1 MSIIVNAPPNAP
13 APQPELRPQDAP
25 SAHDPTQQLALRI
38 SIEREARGW
47 SLGDLAERSG
57 VSKAMISKI
66 ERGEASP
73 TATLLGRLSGAF
85 GLTLSTL
92 LARAEDTS
100 GSRLLR
106 AADQPQ
112 WQDPAS
118 RYIRRQVSPRSDL
131 PVELIRV
138 ELPVGASVSFPA
150 SSYTFIRQLIWVLD
164 GKLTFVEGETVHEM
178 NSGDCLLL
186 GPPVDCIFRT
196 RGREPC
202 IYLVVVMRQ

>member
-1 MSIIVNAPPNAP
+1 MSIIVN
-13 APQPELRPQDAP
+13 
-25 SAHDPTQQLALRI
+25 DPTQSLAARI
-38 SIEREARGW
+38 ALEREARGW
-47 SLGDLAERSG
+47 SLAELADRSG

-66 ERGEASP
+66 ERAEASP

-92 LARAEDTS
+92 LARAEDG
-100 GSRLLR
+100 GSRLVR
-106 AADQPQ
+106 AAEQPQ

-118 RYIRRQVSPRSDL
+118 GYVRRQVSPPRSDL

-138 ELPVGASVSFPA
+138 ELPVAASVTFPA
-150 SSYTFIRQLIWVLD
+150 SSYTFIRQLMWVLK
-164 GKLTFVEGETVHEM
+164 GKLTFIEGETVHEM
-178 NSGDCLLL
+178 DPGDCLLL
-186 GPPVDCIFRT
+186 GPPNECTFKT

>member
-1 MSIIVNAPPNAP
+1 MSTIVN
-13 APQPELRPQDAP
+13 
-25 SAHDPTQQLALRI
+25 DPTEPLAARI
-38 SIEREARGW
+38 AIEREARGW
-47 SLGDLAERSG
+47 SQADLAARSD

-92 LARAEDTS
+92 LARAEH
-100 GSRLLR
+100 GGGRLVR
-106 AADQPQ
+106 AAEQPR

-118 RYIRRQVSPRSDL
+118 GYIRRQVSPQSDL
-131 PVELIRV
+131 PLELIRV
-138 ELPVGASVSFPA
+138 ELPVGASVTFPA
-150 SSYTFIRQLIWVLD
+150 SSYTFIRQLMWILK
-164 GKLTFVEGETVHEM
+164 GGLTFIEGESVHEM
-178 NSGDCLLL
+178 DVGDCLLL
-186 GPPVDCIFRT
+186 GPPTECTFKT

>member
-1 MSIIVNAPPNAP
+1 MSTIV
-13 APQPELRPQDAP
+13 D
-25 SAHDPTQQLALRI
+25 DPTPGIARRLRQ
-38 SIEREARGW
+38 EREGRGW
-47 SLGDLAERSG
+47 SLAELAARSG

-92 LARAEDTS
+92 LARAEHS

-118 RYIRRQVSPRSDL
+118 GYVRRQVSPRSDL
-131 PVELIRV
+131 PIELIRV
-138 ELPVGASVSFPA
+138 ELPAGASVTFPA
-150 SSYTFIRQLIWVLD
+150 SSYTFIRQLLWVLR
-164 GKLTFVEGETVHEM
+164 GKLAFTEGE
-178 NSGDCLLL
+178 
-186 GPPVDCIFRT
+186 
-196 RGREPC
+196 
-202 IYLVVVMRQ
+202 

>member
-1 MSIIVNAPPNAP
+1 MSTIVN
-13 APQPELRPQDAP
+13 
-25 SAHDPTQQLALRI
+25 DPTESLSARI
-38 SIEREARGW
+38 AVERQTRGW
-47 SLGDLAERSG
+47 SLAELAERSG

-92 LARAEDTS
+92 LARAEHA

-118 RYIRRQVSPRSDL
+118 GYVRRQVSPRSDL
-131 PVELIRV
+131 PLELIRV
-138 ELPVGASVSFPA
+138 ELPAGASVAFPA
-150 SSYTFIRQLIWVLD
+150 SSYTFIRQLIWVLK
-164 GKLTFVEGETVHEM
+164 GKLTFVEGEMAHNMEP
-178 NSGDCLLL
+178 GDCLLL
-186 GPPVDCIFRT
+186 GPPVDCTFKT

-202 IYLVVVMRQ
+202 VYLVVVMRR

>member
-1 MSIIVNAPPNAP
+1 VSTIVN
-13 APQPELRPQDAP
+13 
-25 SAHDPTQQLALRI
+25 DPTAPLAARI
-38 SIEREARGW
+38 ALEREARGW
-47 SLGDLAERSG
+47 SLAELADRSG

-92 LARAEDTS
+92 LARAEQS

-118 RYIRRQVSPRSDL
+118 GYLRRQVSPRSDL
-131 PVELIRV
+131 PLELVRV
-138 ELPVGASVSFPA
+138 ELPPGASVSFPA
-150 SSYTFIRQLIWVLD
+150 SSYTFIRQLMWVLK
-164 GKLTFVEGETVHEM
+164 GKLTFIEGDAVHEM
-178 NSGDCLLL
+178 EPGDCLVL
-186 GPPVDCIFRT
+186 GPPADCTFKT
-196 RGREPC
+196 RGRELC
-202 IYLVVVMRQ
+202 VYLVAVMRQ

>member
-1 MSIIVNAPPNAP
+1 MSTIVN
-13 APQPELRPQDAP
+13 
-25 SAHDPTQQLALRI
+25 DPTASLAARI
-38 SIEREARGW
+38 AVEREARGW
-47 SLGDLAERSG
+47 SLAQLADRSG

-92 LARAEDTS
+92 LARAEH
-100 GSRLLR
+100 GAGRLIR
-106 AADQPQ
+106 AAEQQQ

-118 RYIRRQVSPRSDL
+118 GYIRRQVSPRSDL
-131 PVELIRV
+131 PLELIRV
-138 ELPVGASVSFPA
+138 ELPVGAAVTFPA
-150 SSYTFIRQLIWVLD
+150 SSYTFIRQLMWVLK
-164 GKLTFVEGETVHEM
+164 GKLTFIEGETVHEM
-178 NSGDCLLL
+178 EAGDCLLL
-186 GPPVDCIFRT
+186 GPPTDCTFKT